1 MEIIIQYKITAS
13 SGKAELCMS
22 FWKICP
28 GMAEIFKLKY
38 VTFHYQQ
45 SVVFGCVFSSDMCSE
60 MELFLHHVV
69 LYICKYFTKY
79 CLIYFQI

>member
-28 GMAEIFKLKY
+28 AMVEIFKLKY
-38 VTFHYQQ
+38 VTFHCQQ
-45 SVVFGCVFSSDMCSE
+45 SVVFGCVLSCDMCSE
-60 MELFLHHVV
+60 MTLFLHYVV
-69 LYICKYFTKY
+69 LYIYI
-79 CLIYFQI
+79 LQNNV